1 MHACMRMRVCV
12 CVCVCVRACVC
23 ACVQGCVWMRACGWF
38 CVRERARLVHTLWGV
53 PACVCGVF
61 VSACGSACSLLCECA
76 FLCGCACVCECARSC
91 ARTPMFLCLR
101 ACAFELER
109 ACDGVAHTLESEN
122 DLLRKRARA
131 CARTHTHTQES
142 PIRFRHKLYRAMG
155 TPIGRIGSDKI
166 GTETARLIFAQPL
179 HRTWPFLFV
188 RRSTWRR
195 CGASPGANVGVPAQM
210 WAQSSPG
217 ADGSVLSS
225 PRAAVGEPRRSCGR
239 SPGCGRASPGTD
251 QHCPFPAKMWASPVA
266 DAGGSGHWAVWNPEH
281 TASTRRQSPWACG
294 CVRELACLC
303 ALVRWYG
310 LHSILI

>member
-1 MHACMRMRVCV
+1 MRRRSAHARVGERSLAETCAR
-12 CVCVCVRACVC
+12 VRA
-23 ACVQGCVWMRACGWF
+23 
-38 CVRERARLVHTLWGV
+38 HTN
-53 PACVCGVF
+53 AY
-61 VSACGSACSLLCECA
+61 
-76 FLCGCACVCECARSC
+76 
-91 ARTPMFLCLR
+91 T
-101 ACAFELER
+101 
-109 ACDGVAHTLESEN
+109 
-122 DLLRKRARA
+122 
-131 CARTHTHTQES
+131 RTHRNR
-142 PIRFRHKLYRAMG
+142 RFGLGPSAKAVG

-188 RRSTWRR
+188 RRSTRRR

-251 QHCPFPAKMWASPVA
+251 QHCPVPAKMWASPVA

-281 TASTRRQSPWACG
+281 TASTRRKSPWACG